1 MAVGR
6 RRGGA
11 CLPLC
16 CAPPRVKAK
25 VIPQPLGE
33 AGLGGEEGLDR
44 QRAGAP
50 GSWRLGGRT
59 WDPDLL
65 VEGGAPPWS
74 QPPAGPASRQHQP
87 LWTPE
92 QAWGWRGNRGPERRQ
107 RQGWIWKGGTAQGSQ
122 CCPVRWSPPLLR
134 FLSRETPL
142 PSHPIRGTLDGVG
155 DRWKQFLQREEEAE
169 VSKRL
174 FSPLRLLGWGD
185 QEKDIL
191 NTICL

>member
-16 CAPPRVKAK
+16 CPPPRVKAK

-59 WDPDLL
+59 WDPSPPGGGRGGRRPSRLGLTLWVALPCSTNPCGSQSKLGAGGETEARKGDR
-65 VEGGAPPWS
+65 GGAGS
-74 QPPAGPASRQHQP
+74 GTEAQPRVLSAVP
-87 LWTPE
+87 LDGDP
-92 QAWGWRGNRGPERRQ
+92 
-107 RQGWIWKGGTAQGSQ
+107 S
-122 CCPVRWSPPLLR
+122 S
-134 FLSRETPL
+134 PL
-142 PSHPIRGTLDGVG
+142 PV
-155 DRWKQFLQREEEAE
+155 
-169 VSKRL
+169 
-174 FSPLRLLGWGD
+174 
-185 QEKDIL
+185 
-191 NTICL
+191 